1 MSSVVEAL
9 KIIDQRAKKRKV
21 FKQAM
26 AQKSD
31 TRELWYN
38 TGLKVKAESGSLL
51 FPLVLKKQA
60 RQYGEDWLLSLPVGL
75 SEMDVRRKSHKIGSA
90 LGGTVTFER
99 IKGGNVL
106 MRVMNSD
113 IKSNYP
119 FTLIERGGLGIPLPI
134 GYGRGGLVMLDLA
147 TAPHLLVGG
156 TPGFGKSAFLHQGA
170 VTMLAAGVELYVID
184 LKRLEF
190 SYLKDHAR
198 VVTTEDAATRLLQD
212 LCREMDRRIDAL
224 EAAGVVKVQDY
235 AHRDTEMP
243 FICVIIDEL
252 AELQAEPF
260 FIALN
265 RLLRLCRAVGISI
278 IASTQRPS
286 VKVLDGDSRAMFA
299 ARLCYQVADEIN
311 SRMILGE
318 AHGEGAYLPGI
329 PGRGIYRF
337 GNTVQEIQT
346 MWLPVSR
353 AGGLLASVPTLP
365 PLPKGEVVPESLS
378 PEIIT
383 IT

>member
-1 MSSVVEAL
+1 MGGVVDAL

-31 TRELWYN
+31 VRELWYN

-75 SEMDVRRKSHKIGSA
+75 SEMDVRRKAHKIAAA
-90 LGGTVTFER
+90 LGGAVTFER
-99 IKGGNVL
+99 IQGGNVL

-113 IKSNYP
+113 IKSKYS
-119 FTLIERGGLGIPLPI
+119 FELVERGGMGIPLPV
-134 GYGRGGLVMLDLA
+134 GYGRGGLVVLDLA
-147 TAPHLLVGG
+147 AAPHLLVGG
-156 TPGFGKSAFLHQGA
+156 TPGFGKSAFLHQA
-170 VTMLAAGVELYVID
+170 AITMLHHGVELHVID

-190 SYLKDHAR
+190 AYLKGHAR
-198 VVTTEDAATRLLQD
+198 VVSTEDAATKLLQD
-212 LCREMDRRIDAL
+212 LCREMDQRIDAL
-224 EAAGVVKVQDY
+224 ETAGVVKIQD
-235 AHRDTEMP
+235 APNDTEMP
-243 FICVIIDEL
+243 YICVVIDEL

-260 FIALN
+260 FEALN

-299 ARLCYQVADEIN
+299 ARLCYQVADELN
-311 SRMILGE
+311 SRMVLGE
-318 AHGEGAYLPGI
+318 THPEAAYLPGI

-337 GNTVQEIQT
+337 GNTVQEVQT
-346 MWLPVSR
+346 MFLPVVKAR
-353 AGGLLASVPTLP
+353 ELLNNIPTLP
-365 PLPKGEVVPESLS
+365 TLPSGPGPG

-383 IT
+383 IP